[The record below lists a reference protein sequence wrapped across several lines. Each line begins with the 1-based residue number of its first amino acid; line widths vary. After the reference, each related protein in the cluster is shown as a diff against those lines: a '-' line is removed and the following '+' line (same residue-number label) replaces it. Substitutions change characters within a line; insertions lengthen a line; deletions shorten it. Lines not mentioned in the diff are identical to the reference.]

1 MTPDETLSVAEPEVA
16 TTPAPAE
23 ILVAPAPAAIP
34 LPDARTLA
42 GAAAIV
48 MTVAAAAGYSA
59 ISLYRYVHF
68 GANGFDLGIQDQTV
82 WGYSRLE
89 MIPNTV
95 EGMPNLLGDHF
106 NPILMVL
113 APFYWVWPS
122 AATLLIAQAVLLAIA
137 GIPVYLWGAQ
147 KVGHAAGLA
156 FLATYLLFWG
166 VLAGVVFDFHHVV
179 FAVPAISTA
188 LYATL
193 NKQNRLLWAAVA
205 VAMLTREDVTLTVIA
220 LGLYIAVFQRR
231 WLLGAV
237 MAVANAAWFLLL
249 LQVVMPAVGGAP
261 YGHWTF
267 QALGKGPLSAALYV
281 VTHPITALQML
292 FSPVEKLRVGVASF
306 ANWMFLPL
314 LSPLVLIAVPSFLER
329 FWSSS
334 PTFWS
339 FHYQYSML
347 PAPILTFAAI
357 DTCARMRAWWKGRL
371 GLAASISLPLGA
383 LAASVLLSVGLVH
396 PLAELGTYVSDST
409 AAQIQ
414 GCLDVIPAGASVA
427 ATDALV
433 PHLSDRSQIYEV
445 TTRSDMDYVAI
456 DVTTLGTA
464 NPVDDKLRAII
475 NSSLA
480 GGYGV
485 ACSNGLT
492 VVLKR
497 GGGSQQLSPEMQAWL
512 ADSCTGSACATL
524 TRG

>member
-1 MTPDETLSVAEPEVA
+1 MTPDETLSVAEPQLA
-16 TTPAPAE
+16 TTPAPADL
-23 ILVAPAPAAIP
+23 LVAPAPAVIP
-34 LPDARTLA
+34 RPDSRTLA
-42 GAAAIV
+42 NAVAIV
-48 MTVAAAAGYSA
+48 MTVAAAAGFSA
-59 ISLYRYVHF
+59 ISLYRFVHF

-82 WGYSRLE
+82 WGYSRLQ

-95 EGMPNLLGDHF
+95 EGIPNLLGDHF

-113 APFYWVWPS
+113 APFYWLWPS

-137 GIPVYLWGAQ
+137 GIPIYMWATQ
-147 KVGHAAGLA
+147 KVGYAAGLA
-156 FLATYLLFWG
+156 FLASYLLFWG

-193 NKQNRLLWAAVA
+193 NKQNRLLWGSVA
-205 VAMLTREDVTLTVIA
+205 IAMLTREDVTLTVIA
-220 LGLYIAVFQRR
+220 LGLFIAVFQRR
-231 WLLGAV
+231 WLLGGV

-261 YGHWTF
+261 YGHWTYT
-267 QALGKGPLSAALYV
+267 ALGKGPLSAAASVLE
-281 VTHPITALQML
+281 HPISALKL
-292 FSPVEKLRVGVASF
+292 LVSPVEKLRVGVASF
-306 ANWMFLPL
+306 ANWLFLPL

-357 DTCARMRAWWKGRL
+357 DTCARMRSWWKGRL
-371 GLAASISLPLGA
+371 GIAASISLPLGA
-383 LAASVLLSVGLVH
+383 LAASVLLSFALVH
-396 PLAELGTYVSDST
+396 PLAELGTYVPDST

-414 GCLDVIPAGASVA
+414 GCLNVIPAGASVA

-445 TTRSDMDYVAI
+445 TTRSDLDYIAI
-456 DVTTLGTA
+456 DVSTLGRL
-464 NPVDDKLRAII
+464 NPVDNQLRGII
-475 NSSLA
+475 NTSLS

-485 ACSNGLT
+485 ACSQGLT
-492 VVLKR
+492 VVLER
-497 GGGSQQLSPEMQAWL
+497 GGGTQQISPQMQAWL
-512 ADSCTGSACATL
+512 ADTCLGSACATL
-524 TRG
+524 P